1 MTEWFASYNSV
12 EQLFL
17 LGWHRRWNHSG
28 LQTHSHGRWP
38 RPSRWPGRATSTATP
53 DFQALTIQGISS
65 FFTMFGVVGF
75 TLYHNAALGVVLALA
90 RCGGRRRASRCGS
103 SSKIFRSMMR
113 LQSSGTVSLFAAVG
127 SEGSV
132 YLTVG
137 KDGGRV
143 QINFANRLREFEAV
157 SADGSTL
164 PTGTR
169 DSSAE
174 RDGQH
179 AGRRAGRAA
188 DSVVS

>member
-1 MTEWFASYNSV
+1 MIEWFASHSGL

-17 LGWHRRWNHSG
+17 LGAIVGG
-28 LQTHSHGRWP
+28 LILFLRLVLMIAGLDHHTDIHLDSDAG
-38 RPSRWPGRATSTATP
+38 
-53 DFQALTIQGISS
+53 FQALTIQGVSA
-65 FFTMFGVVGF
+65 FFTMFGVVGYM
-75 TLYHNAALGVVLALA
+75 LHHNALLGITLSLAGAVAAGVLSMWLIH
-90 RCGGRRRASRCGS
+90 RVFRA
-103 SSKIFRSMMR
+103 MLR

-164 PTGTR
+164 PTGTPIR
-169 DSSAE
+169 V
-174 RDGQH
+174 Q
-179 AGRRAGRAA
+179 
-188 DSVVS
+188 SVTANTLVVAPVDR

>member
-1 MTEWFASYNSV
+1 MIEWFASHSGL

-17 LGWHRRWNHSG
+17 LGAIVGG
-28 LQTHSHGRWP
+28 LILFLRLVLMIAGLDHHADIHLDSDAG
-38 RPSRWPGRATSTATP
+38 
-53 DFQALTIQGISS
+53 FQALTIQGVSA
-65 FFTMFGVVGF
+65 FFTMFGVVGYM
-75 TLYHNAALGVVLALA
+75 LHHNALLGITLSLAGAVAAGVLSMWLIH
-90 RCGGRRRASRCGS
+90 RVFRA
-103 SSKIFRSMMR
+103 MLR

-164 PTGTR
+164 PTGTPIR
-169 DSSAE
+169 V
-174 RDGQH
+174 Q
-179 AGRRAGRAA
+179 
-188 DSVVS
+188 SVTANTLVVAPVDR